1 MNPHPAKFTIRLT
14 VCAAALLL
22 SNRFCFAVDCPN
34 DVQVTLMNEET
45 LAHVYQPADG
55 DILHRYRFVP
65 PTPYG
70 PTYPTVLML
79 PPDIFKLEYGDNG
92 NPTERV
98 VSYDLQQ
105 AGFLVFQVEHRLAPM
120 GALPG
125 QATRSVNHFGGFP
138 DQTDDLKREIMAALA
153 DSQCNGNIYLVGG
166 SAGGTLVL
174 WVMLD
179 SSATFPNCGWN
190 ETARAHIK
198 AVVSL
203 SGPTQ
208 FCDWSSPGIIP
219 PQKLIDFENATPEAT
234 GTI

>member
-105 AGFLVFQVEHRLAPM
+105 AACWSFRLSTVLRLWGHSLVRRLVALTTSAAFPIKPM
-120 GALPG
+120 TSNVRLWP
-125 QATRSVNHFGGFP
+125 RSP
-138 DQTDDLKREIMAALA
+138 IL
-153 DSQCNGNIYLVGG
+153 
-166 SAGGTLVL
+166 
-174 WVMLD
+174 
-179 SSATFPNCGWN
+179 SATATSILLVAPQVGPWSCG
-190 ETARAHIK
+190 
-198 AVVSL
+198 
-203 SGPTQ
+203 
-208 FCDWSSPGIIP
+208 
-219 PQKLIDFENATPEAT
+219 
-234 GTI
+234 